1 MKEQIQKY
9 LNLLNSEIQEYY
21 SDTINLQEAEF
32 EKYSTFDFVNFHLI
46 YQYILNDTSNKKD
59 FFISIPEDEYRA
71 NFFTSIFT
79 SIVLIKLFQNFFN
92 YEKTNPPIEV
102 GDLIYSEKKKRVYQV
117 KGKSTQGLSLLY
129 KFPKKNEIG
138 ASISISGHKFYK
150 INPNLS
156 NGRNTSNNIDN
167 YVAYLKATF
176 GDSFPFI
183 TDFKNRTLVIA
194 ATDFFRESKHL
205 PIRYTNANGNIKN
218 DLPFFNYMVEC
229 CNDFN
234 SAQNFLLNQKFDEVI
249 IIGDSKYRDNFDFI
263 LQEKYRDKY
272 KNIILIGTDKPS
284 GYTGSY

>member
-150 INPNLS
+150 INPKF
-156 NGRNTSNNIDN
+156 TYI
-167 YVAYLKATF
+167 
-176 GDSFPFI
+176 
-183 TDFKNRTLVIA
+183 
-194 ATDFFRESKHL
+194 
-205 PIRYTNANGNIKN
+205 
-218 DLPFFNYMVEC
+218 
-229 CNDFN
+229 
-234 SAQNFLLNQKFDEVI
+234 FL
-249 IIGDSKYRDNFDFI
+249 
-263 LQEKYRDKY
+263 
-272 KNIILIGTDKPS
+272 
-284 GYTGSY
+284 